1 MWQGVGPAG
10 RASPER
16 GTRLPQAAPSS
27 SSSCTE
33 PLEGGLS
40 KYTNVVKGWQ
50 SSDANQLE
58 SVQGALMKYTNL
70 VQGWQYRYFVLNT
83 ETGML
88 EYFVSEP
95 SSGQKPRGALQLAGA
110 VISPSDED
118 SHTFTVNAANGE
130 QYRLRGLDAK
140 ERQHWVSRLQACV
153 QHHTEAM
160 AKNNPPLKGRS
171 FLLKPGG
178 LTPSPGTRRRMLPTV
193 PTPAPG
199 PAVPPPPRPPAP
211 APLPLPALRL
221 ARLPGSDQLM
231 DVREMLGG
239 AENQQRQLVSTL
251 ESLSAPDKG
260 QRQQEENV
268 TALDRDLLMLKATT
282 AAALRCL
289 SDCLSVLNHQQSLHQ
304 PAPPLPA
311 GMQVHWFDPK
321 PAPKEGLKNGVFCPG
336 DEDPTVSRAQAA
348 ALGAPDEAKR
358 DVPDEVNFEDE
369 VTDDEE
375 EEEEQLGPVEEQR
388 GVILHLL
395 SQLKLGMDLTRV
407 VLPTFILE
415 KRSLLEMYA
424 DLLALPQLLLAV
436 ADAATPEERMLA
448 FLRYYLAAVHQ
459 GRRGALA
466 RKPYNPALGETFRCS
481 WSVPPDGGDTAG
493 ASESQ
498 QQQQAAGPAPAP
510 PAEQPCPGKAPVA
523 AASSSPSRGSDPGVT
538 GQERPPGS
546 ACPPRPARPPPR
558 EPPPLRLRFTAEQ
571 VSHHPPISAF
581 HAECPEKNLC
591 LNAHVWTKSK
601 FMGMSI
607 GVGLIGDGV
616 LQLLDCGEEYT
627 FTLPSAYARSIL
639 TVPWLELGGKVHLG
653 CMQTGYS
660 ASVTFH
666 TKPFYGGKLHRV
678 TAEVKHVPSGTVVC
692 KAQGEW
698 NGVVEFVHSSGET
711 RSVDIAR
718 IPVCRKRVRPVSK
731 QWAFESRRLWQCV
744 TEALRAGDL
753 ELATQH
759 KHELEE
765 RQRQEERRRAESG
778 TPWNTQYFSKEG
790 EGWVFNHPQVKA
802 SLSGFPLPS
811 QP

>member
-1 MWQGVGPAG
+1 
-10 RASPER
+10 
-16 GTRLPQAAPSS
+16 
-27 SSSCTE
+27 
-33 PLEGGLS
+33 
-40 KYTNVVKGWQ
+40 
-50 SSDANQLE
+50 ANQLE
-58 SVQGALMKYTNL
+58 SVQGPLMKYTNL

-193 PTPAPG
+193 PAPAPG

-211 APLPLPALRL
+211 APLPLPPLRL

-268 TALDRDLLMLKATT
+268 TALDCDLLMLKATT

-311 GMQVHWFDPK
+311 GTRMQVHWFDPK
-321 PAPKEGLKNGVFCPG
+321 PAPKEGLKNGVFCLG
-336 DEDPTVSRAQAA
+336 EEDPTVSRAQASVS
-348 ALGAPDEAKR
+348 GAPDEAKR

-466 RKPYNPALGETFRCS
+466 RKPYNPVLGETFRCS
-481 WSVPPDGGDTAG
+481 WSVLPDAGDTTGAG
-493 ASESQ
+493 ESQ
-498 QQQQAAGPAPAP
+498 QQRQQQQAAGPAPAP
-510 PAEQPCPGKAPVA
+510 PAEHSCPG
-523 AASSSPSRGSDPGVT
+523 
-538 GQERPPGS
+538 
-546 ACPPRPARPPPR
+546 
-558 EPPPLRLRFTAEQ
+558 LRFTAEQ

-581 HAECPEKNLC
+581 YAECPEKNLC

-653 CMQTGYS
+653 CAQTGYS

-711 RSVDIAR
+711 RSVDAAR

-765 RQRQEERRRAESG
+765 RQRQEERRRAENG
-778 TPWNTQYFSKEG
+778 TPWSTQYFSKEG

-802 SLSGFPLPS
+802 SLSGYPLP
-811 QP
+811 